1 MALTKREERR
11 LRLLTRQDGQDIIKT
26 ALYTK
31 HSHHIKKVAEAK
43 QILSRYGG
51 RIELTLKRET
61 KISSHTME
69 NGM

>member
-11 LRLLTRQDGQDIIKT
+11 LRLLTRQDGQDIIK
-26 ALYTK
+26 AILYTK

-51 RIELTLKRET
+51 RIEQVFLWATEQPYRT
-61 KISSHTME
+61 TARGI
-69 NGM
+69 